1 MLPLKSGHDDQATQP
16 EEMMAEQDLD
26 FTIERLGG
34 GSVPSPMQEARYV
47 GDGERLLYHS
57 RLDEIRKFFASGSEP
72 PALELAGPRERLFF
86 DPKAIACGIVTC
98 GGLCPGINDVIRAV
112 TLSLHHHYGVQRV
125 YGFRYG
131 YEGLVKRLGHPPLE
145 LTPASVSRIGEQG
158 GTILASSRGPQEPA
172 EMVDYL
178 EELGIGILFAIGGD
192 GTLKGASKIAAEAT
206 RRGRPLSV
214 IGIPKTIDNDISF
227 VQKTFGFETAVA
239 EAHRAI
245 YAAHA
250 EACGARNGIGL
261 VKLMGRDSGFIAAY
275 AALIDSQVNF
285 CLVPEVPFTLA
296 GFLKS
301 LEERLQKS
309 GHAVVVAAEGAGQ
322 ELLAAGAER
331 DASGNVKLGDIGTF
345 LRDVIKGHFAQGGT
359 EVNLKYIDPSYIIR
373 SQPANP
379 HDSALCLLLGQNAVH
394 AGMSGRTNMV
404 VGLWNH
410 QFAHVPI
417 ALATRQRKKIDP
429 EGWLWS
435 SVLAST
441 GQPRWMG

>member
-1 MLPLKSGHDDQATQP
+1 
-16 EEMMAEQDLD
+16 MADQDLD
-26 FTIERLGG
+26 FTIERLGECRF
-34 GSVPSPMQEARYV
+34 PSPMQGVRFTA
-47 GDGERLLYHS
+47 DSERILYHA
-57 RLDEIRKFFASGSEP
+57 RLDEIKEYIGAGAEP
-72 PALELAGPRERLFF
+72 PTLELAGPRQRIFF
-86 DPKAIACGIVTC
+86 DPAAIACGIVTC

-112 TLSLHHHYGVQRV
+112 SLSLHHHYGVRKI

-131 YEGLVKRLGHPPLE
+131 YQGLVKRLGHTPLD
-145 LTPASVSRIGEQG
+145 LTPEAVSQIGELG
-158 GTILASSRGPQEPA
+158 GTILASSRGPQDPA

-178 EELGIGILFAIGGD
+178 AELGVAILFAIGGD
-192 GTLKGASKIAAEAT
+192 GTLKGAGKIAEEAA
-206 RRGRPLSV
+206 RRKLPLSV

-245 YAAHA
+245 YAAHT
-250 EACGARNGIGL
+250 EALGAPGGIGL

-275 AALIDSQVNF
+275 ASLVDSQVNY

-296 GFLKS
+296 GFLRS
-301 LEERLQKS
+301 LDERLARR

-322 ELLAAGAER
+322 DLLATTEAR
-331 DASGNVKLGDIGTF
+331 DASGNVKLGDIGTY
-345 LRDVIKGHFAQGGT
+345 LRDAIKEHFARSGR

-373 SQPANP
+373 SQPANT
-379 HDSALCLLLGQNAVH
+379 HDSALCLLLGHSAVH
-394 AGMSGRTNMV
+394 AGMAGRTNMV

-410 QFAHVPI
+410 QFTHVPI
-417 ALATRQRKKIDP
+417 AMATRQRKKIDP

-441 GQPRWMG
+441 GQPRVM